1 MKVNYLSVANVP
13 DQSDKKLF
21 SHSGQAKIG
30 TRAKK
35 FDVASLPGLPR
46 VCALAP
52 AFPQFSPSPSESV
65 PCRIINNTF
74 MFVMV
79 FANQEEAYTSSFCV
93 RCYLYLLELE
103 EFENFFTIFAFSMSD
118 SVSDQA
124 SKISVLN
131 TKIRMIIV
139 RLTVPRN

>member
-1 MKVNYLSVANVP
+1 
-13 DQSDKKLF
+13 
-21 SHSGQAKIG
+21 
-30 TRAKK
+30 
-35 FDVASLPGLPR
+35 
-46 VCALAP
+46 
-52 AFPQFSPSPSESV
+52 
-65 PCRIINNTF
+65 

-79 FANQEEAYTSSFCV
+79 FANQEEAYTSLFCV

-103 EFENFFTIFAFSMSD
+103 EFENFFTIFALSMSD